1 MQNVGGLSDEELLS
15 GVQASLGEERRWV
28 ARVVSYLA
36 EIDKRRLYAESACS
50 SLFDFCQRRLGMSEG
65 EAFRR
70 MTAARIA
77 RRFPLIIA
85 LLDRGD
91 VHLSGLVL
99 LRDHLTDENHE
110 ELLREASGK
119 SKLEIAEMIA
129 TRSPKPD
136 VPSRIVELPSQPA
149 PQPALDLGA
158 RAPTRTVS
166 MPLDPPTRV
175 EPLAFAR
182 YRVELTASK
191 ELRDKLQHAQ
201 DLMRHRNPS
210 GDLGTIL
217 EKSLDLL
224 IAKLEKERLGKRTQQ
239 PTKSNETGLPKAENE
254 GTSAKTET
262 ETETTSAD
270 TNTCS
275 NAPKRASR
283 PAIPRSVRRAV
294 YERDGQQCSFV
305 DDAGR
310 RCRSRAFLELDHV
323 VSKALGGSDDVEN
336 LRVRCRLHN
345 RLHAERVFGRAH
357 VERQIRLR
365 QRKCKPTDGDRF
377 EAAPRGNMR
386 DRFEAA
392 PHGNMDDRFETAPRG
407 DMGDRFETAAR
418 GLRNLGFRDAE
429 VQRALAKVRAKLG
442 SSAASI
448 ETILREALA
457 VAT

>member
-1 MQNVGGLSDEELLS
+1 MRNVGELSDEELLS

-70 MTAARIA
+70 MTAARLA
-77 RRFPLIIA
+77 RRFPRIID

-158 RAPTRTVS
+158 LAPSRTVS

-175 EPLAFAR
+175 EPLASAR

-217 EKSLDLL
+217 EKALDLL
-224 IAKLEKERLGKRTQQ
+224 IGKLEKERFGKRTQQ
-239 PTKSNETGLPKAENE
+239 RTKSNETDRPRAENE
-254 GTSAKTET
+254 GTKSKKETKKTKTKAKMQTQMT
-262 ETETTSAD
+262 IAD
-270 TNTCS
+270 TLTCS

-294 YERDGQQCSFV
+294 YERDGQQCLMIDRIS
-305 DDAGR
+305 AS
-310 RCRSRAFLELDHV
+310 RSRPPTL
-323 VSKALGGSDDVEN
+323 S
-336 LRVRCRLHN
+336 
-345 RLHAERVFGRAH
+345 RA
-357 VERQIRLR
+357 
-365 QRKCKPTDGDRF
+365 
-377 EAAPRGNMR
+377 
-386 DRFEAA
+386 
-392 PHGNMDDRFETAPRG
+392 
-407 DMGDRFETAAR
+407 
-418 GLRNLGFRDAE
+418 
-429 VQRALAKVRAKLG
+429 
-442 SSAASI
+442 
-448 ETILREALA
+448 
-457 VAT
+457 